1 MGVDAITDATADQD
15 RKAPGRPRSARADEA
30 IIAATLDL
38 LASGTPVEA
47 LSIEAVA
54 ARAGVGKATIYRRWA
69 NKESLIVDAVAS
81 IKGDV
86 LPIPGISVR
95 EDLVTLLRPVGRM
108 SQNRFGRIMPCL
120 LNELRRNPQ
129 LAQSY
134 RELTEPRREALRQV
148 LRRGIATGEVRPE
161 LDIEV
166 AVTMLVAPLIVQNVL
181 APNPALEG
189 VDLPAKLVDTLL
201 AGQGPTPLSGPATE
215 AGLPSGPTTGT
226 GLPPGPTTTAGAG
239 PAAAAG

>member
-1 MGVDAITDATADQD
+1 MNVDVIADATADQD

-86 LPIPGISVR
+86 LPVPGISVR

-108 SQNRFGRIMPCL
+108 SQNKFGRIMPCL

-129 LAQSY
+129 LAESY
-134 RELTEPRREALRQV
+134 RELTEPRREALRRGI
-148 LRRGIATGEVRPE
+148 RRGIATGEIRSD
-161 LDIEV
+161 LDVEV

-189 VDLPAKLVDTLL
+189 VDLPAELVDTLL
-201 AGQGPTPLSGPATE
+201 SGPA
-215 AGLPSGPTTGT
+215 A
-226 GLPPGPTTTAGAG
+226 TAGAG
-239 PAAAAG
+239 PVAAAG